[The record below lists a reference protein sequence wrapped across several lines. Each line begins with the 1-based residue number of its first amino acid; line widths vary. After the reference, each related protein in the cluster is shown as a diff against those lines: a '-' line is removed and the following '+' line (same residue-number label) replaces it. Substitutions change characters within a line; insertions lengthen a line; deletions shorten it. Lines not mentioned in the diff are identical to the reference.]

1 MPESHA
7 CAFEKLVI
15 TLNKGIKSEN
25 ETLFIIIYPFPAH
38 ALAPR
43 PLFCGMTSELS
54 LNGRKK
60 SEPSN

>member
-25 ETLFIIIYPFPAH
+25 ETIFIIIYPFSR
-38 ALAPR
+38 PR
-43 PLFCGMTSELS
+43 FGAETTLLWHDQ
-54 LNGRKK
+54 
-60 SEPSN
+60 